1 MLNKLIGVSL
11 CVTGLCAFA
20 GSAEAQEKREFEG
33 LRPLVGGTF
42 GLGPTWLDTGF
53 AGGQTYGGLLF
64 ALKGGILYDRIEAGI
79 ELSPVT
85 QLLTFETGQEP
96 NFQFNAYGGYHIPIT
111 GPFSWPLRGGVGMAH
126 ILGAGGATLFEAR
139 LDLIGASMHLGPV
152 LLDVHLP
159 SWRIL
164 TDGDVTAMAFIFG
177 VGGAWLPG

>member
-20 GSAEAQEKREFEG
+20 NQAEAQEKREFEG

-42 GLGPTWLDTGF
+42 GIGPTWIDAGF
-53 AGGQTYGGLLF
+53 GGSTYGGLLF
-64 ALKGGILYDRIEAGI
+64 ALKGGILYDRIEAGV

-85 QLLTFETGQEP
+85 QLLTFESGQDP
-96 NFQFNAYGGYHIPIT
+96 NFQFNVYGGYHIPIT
-111 GPFSWPLRGGVGMAH
+111 GPFSWPLRGGVGMAYL
-126 ILGAGGATLFEAR
+126 ITGEQAVFEAR
-139 LDLIGASMHLGPV
+139 LDLIGASMNLGPV

-164 TDGDVTAMAFIFG
+164 TNGDVTAMAFIFG
-177 VGGAWLPG
+177 IGGAWLPG